1 MAQITLGFEPV
12 AAGLRLPL
20 GVAHAGDGSGRL
32 FIVEQAG
39 RILIHDG
46 GQVLP
51 TPFLDASALVSCC
64 GEQGLL
70 GLAFHPTT
78 RRTGSCTSTTPT
90 PPATPSSP
98 VTECLATP
106 TAPT

>member
-1 MAQITLGFEPV
+1 MARAGAALLIAVAAGMWPGGSATAQITLGFEPV

-39 RILIHDG
+39 RILIHEG

-51 TPFLDASALVSCC
+51 TPFLEIGRAHV
-64 GEQGLL
+64 
-70 GLAFHPTT
+70 
-78 RRTGSCTSTTPT
+78 
-90 PPATPSSP
+90 
-98 VTECLATP
+98 
-106 TAPT
+106 